1 MEQKKQVTENTLSEG
16 WQQLPYPAYR
26 LDEEGR
32 FLSRNK
38 SANPRI
44 LPIRMRSAIDRY
56 LSGADRKRVEALQ
69 VGEEALVDLQFFGA
83 HGAIVYRCQGGYW
96 VAMRDLTTHLL
107 NCVQQ
112 SGREIPPFFTAIEQQ
127 IQSLREEKEQFPKE
141 LKLLRENYRRML
153 RYHSEMTMYL
163 HYTGGDL
170 EPCEVCEITSP
181 LAGLLESAE
190 KVLRPNGFRPGIQLE
205 ERPAYVRGDTR
216 EIRYAA
222 ALMIAC
228 AAEHLRDKQHFSIHS
243 RMFGEEYLFS
253 VLFEPLPEGKLYH
266 TLLSGRYEEGLCS
279 AFGTLFF
286 QLLLLKTLAT
296 ANGWR
301 FSAVNEGNREGFLRM
316 TLALPLTD
324 RRPLQLNEP
333 PDPLPLLKQL
343 LSFLFPLEDE

>member
-1 MEQKKQVTENTLSEG
+1 MEQKKQVKENTLSEG

-26 LDEEGR
+26 LDKEGK
-32 FLSRNK
+32 FISRNK
-38 SANPRI
+38 AANPRI

-69 VGEEALVDLQFFGA
+69 VGEETLVDIQFFGA
-83 HGAIVYRCQGGYW
+83 HGAIVYRCRDGYW
-96 VAMRDLTTHLL
+96 VAMRDLITHLL

-112 SGREIPPFFTAIEQQ
+112 SGREIPPFFTSIEQQ
-127 IQSLREEKEQFPKE
+127 IQSLREEKEQFPRE
-141 LKLLRENYRRML
+141 LKLLRENFRRML

-163 HYTGGDL
+163 HYTGEPL

-181 LAGLLESAE
+181 LAGMLESAE

-205 ERPAYVRGDTR
+205 EKPVYVRGDTQ

-222 ALMIAC
+222 ALMVAC

-243 RMFGEEYLFS
+243 RVFGEEYLFS

-266 TLLSGRYEEGLCS
+266 TLLTGRYEEGLSS

-324 RRPLQLNEP
+324 RRPLQLNET
-333 PDPLPLLKQL
+333 PDPLPLLKLL